1 MIRLL
6 VFLLILFVVALGWSW
21 LVDNP
26 GLVSIQWGVLDSSL
40 GGSEFSFTIP
50 VAIFFLLVIALL
62 SILLWTLG
70 LYFFGAP
77 ALLLKYLRTRRKDR
91 GYAALSA
98 GMIAVGA
105 GDERLAKRAAKD
117 AGKLI
122 TTEPLTLLLE
132 AQAAQLEGEAS
143 KAREAFAKMLENPTT
158 KILGL
163 RGLFIEAEREGATLA
178 ARDFAEQAL
187 DFSPNV
193 PWAGRAL
200 FNIQCSQEDWSGALE
215 TLRKN
220 QDAGIT
226 DKKTARRLR
235 AVLLVAKSNIDEEQ
249 GAIETA
255 KKEALEAH
263 RLASD
268 LVPAAVSAARILT
281 RLGDIRK
288 ASRILETAW
297 KAEPHPEIAHAYA
310 YVRTG
315 DSPKDRLERVRALT
329 KIRPNEPVGQLS
341 LARAAIDAQDWS
353 AARESLKSVLS
364 SRPTVSAYELM
375 AELESRETGDSGRA
389 REWLSRAVH
398 APRDAAW
405 IADGQVLDSWAPTTP
420 ETGVVDGFEW
430 RVPSEEKDLVAAP
443 VEDERLFDPAS
454 NALVVFDEINALE
467 KAPNSGATGQNSD
480 IKEAPEPDQP
490 DPSES
495 SDDPQ
500 TSDASNEKSEPE
512 EPKKFRLF

>member
-6 VFLLILFVVALGWSW
+6 TFIGILFVVTLAWSW

-26 GLVSIQWGVLDSSL
+26 GLVTIEWGILAPSL
-40 GGSEFSFTIP
+40 GGSQFAFSIP
-50 VAIFFLLVIALL
+50 VAIFFLLIVALL
-62 SILLWTLG
+62 SILLWTLV

-77 ALLLKYLRTRRKDR
+77 ALFMRYVRSRRKDR

-122 TTEPLTLLLE
+122 TAEPLTLLLE
-132 AQAAQLEGEAS
+132 AQAAQLEGEGGR
-143 KAREAFAKMLENPTT
+143 AREAFAKMLENPTT

-163 RGLFIEAEREGATLA
+163 RGLFIEAEREGALLA
-178 ARDFAEQAL
+178 AREFAEQAL
-187 DFSPNV
+187 EFSPNV

-200 FNIQCSQEDWSGALE
+200 FKIQCAEEDWAGALE
-215 TLRKN
+215 TLRTN
-220 QDAGIT
+220 VEAGIT
-226 DKKTARRLR
+226 EKKAARRLR
-235 AVLLVAKSNIDEEQ
+235 AVLLVAKAVADEER
-249 GAIETA
+249 GAIEIA
-255 KKEALEAH
+255 RNAAMEAH

-268 LVPAAVSAARILT
+268 LVPAAVTAARLLT

-288 ASRILETAW
+288 ASRTLETAW
-297 KAEPHPEIAHAYA
+297 KAGPHPELAEAYA

-315 DSPKDRLERVRALT
+315 DSPRDRMERVSTLV
-329 KIRPNEPVGQLS
+329 KIRPNDPVGQLS
-341 LARAAIDAQDWS
+341 LARAAIDAQDW
-353 AARESLKSVLS
+353 ATARESLKGVLL

-405 IADGQVLDSWAPTTP
+405 IADGLVLDAWAPTTP
-420 ETGVVDGFEW
+420 ESRELDGFEW
-430 RVPSEEKDLVAAP
+430 RVPSEEKDLTAEP

-454 NALVVFDEINALE
+454 GALVPV
-467 KAPNSGATGQNSD
+467 
-480 IKEAPEPDQP
+480 
-490 DPSES
+490 
-495 SDDPQ
+495 DPQ
-500 TSDASNEKSEPE
+500 PAVPVIAGAGESISETASATESATAAKEPPAQAEQTETVEKSEE
-512 EPKKFRLF
+512 AGPKKFRLF